1 MRRRLVGIFL
11 RVSNKLMNRLR
22 AGKRL
27 AKIKNWIEEHEIKN
41 REDMKREVQADYKRA
56 INMQLTDGD
65 EET

>member
-27 AKIKNWIEEHEIKN
+27 AKIKNWIEEHEIKS